1 MKVMVIV
8 KATQSS
14 EAGEMPSTELLAA
27 MGRYNEELVNA
38 GIMLA
43 GEGLHPS
50 SQGARVRFSGNNRT
64 VVDGPF
70 TETKELIA
78 GFWLWKVD
86 SMQQAI
92 DWVKR
97 CPNPMSEDSDIEI
110 RRVFEAEDFGEPFTP
125 ELREQEASQR
135 ARTLGLN
142 APNFTDA
149 PATTLAGLNQ
159 TYTMETRIAI
169 PQQWARF
176 VPMADRLSSSQGK
189 PFYGVSWNTQP
200 DCSFDYLTGFEV
212 ADSDDLPAE
221 FTTLSLA
228 AGRYAIFAHT
238 GHVSALP
245 KTIDTIWTK
254 WVPECGLKIAQAP
267 CLERYTS
274 EFDPVTGMGGME
286 IWLPLAT

>member
-8 KATQSS
+8 KATKGS

-50 SQGARVRFSGNNRT
+50 SRGAKVQFSGSQRT

-70 TETKELIA
+70 IETKELIA
-78 GFWLWKVD
+78 GFWLWRVD
-86 SMQQAI
+86 SMKQAI

-97 CPNPMSEDSDIEI
+97 CPNPMSEDSEIEI
-110 RRVFEAEDFGEPFTP
+110 RRVFEAEDFGDQLTP
-125 ELREQEASQR
+125 ELREQEASLR

-142 APNFTDA
+142 APNFVDA
-149 PATTLAGLNQ
+149 SESLVAGLNQ
-159 TYTMETRIAI
+159 SYTMETRIAI

-176 VPMADRLSSSQGK
+176 VPMADEFPCAQDK
-189 PFYGVSWNTQP
+189 PFYGISWNIKP
-200 DCSFDYLTGFEV
+200 ECGFDYLTGFEV
-212 ADSDDLPAE
+212 AGETELPAE
-221 FTTLSLA
+221 FTTLKLDA
-228 AGRYAIFAHT
+228 RRYAIFAHT

-245 KTIDTIWTK
+245 QTIDTILTK
-254 WVPECGLKIAQAP
+254 WASESGLEIAKAL
-267 CLERYTS
+267 CLERYTG
-274 EFDPVTGMGGME
+274 EFDPQTGMGGME
-286 IWLPLAT
+286 VWIPLMS